1 MKGKSTK
8 DVGTADLRVRS
19 RRPRRQG
26 GEAPGR
32 GPGRPPYL
40 LLFIAPL
47 IAFAADD
54 PAVDLA
60 KQLKTIISVY
70 ATAERE
76 AADPV
81 SADALLFQGAIP
93 SMLRTLD
100 PHSVFFD
107 PNQFEQL
114 KQMQQGE
121 QKGFGTVVS
130 VLPGRVIVLQ
140 ALTGSPASK
149 AGLGAGDEI
158 LAINGIPLARLEFEQ
173 LIGLLTQA
181 RQQQA
186 MLDVRHPG
194 ESATA
199 HLTMSPE
206 LVDTP
211 SVDRIFL
218 IAPRVGYLRIT
229 AFENE
234 TGKLV
239 KQAVEKLGGEYLR
252 GLIIDLR
259 DNPGG
264 DVAAATQAAGL
275 FLSPGQLIFTITGRS
290 HKQEDAR
297 VDKLAS
303 PYTFPLAVL
312 VNGKSA
318 SASEIVSGALQ
329 DHDRA
334 FILGEPSYG
343 KGLVQQVYPLSSN
356 TGLALTTAFYYTPSG
371 RSIQKPLEGGQL
383 DKATTVKQG
392 PFKTDS
398 GRAVRGGGGIQPDE
412 VVYPEAQT
420 RLRLVLDATG
430 LFTTF
435 AAEYL
440 RGHEIA
446 DDAEVT
452 GAMLDD
458 LRVFLSARSIQPG
471 IGEWLAD
478 REWISNRLKQEL
490 LTLKFGVAKGD
501 EIEMRRDAVVKA
513 ALKKLGVAN

>member
-1 MKGKSTK
+1 MWRSKFT
-8 DVGTADLRVRS
+8 TAAFAGIL
-19 RRPRRQG
+19 
-26 GEAPGR
+26 ACC
-32 GPGRPPYL
+32 
-40 LLFIAPL
+40 PL
-47 IAFAADD
+47 GAADD
-54 PAVDLA
+54 PAASLA
-60 KQLKTIISVY
+60 PELKRIISVY
-70 ATAERE
+70 AAAERE

-81 SADALLFQGAIP
+81 SAEALLFQGAIP

-107 PNQFEQL
+107 PDQFEQL

-140 ALTGSPASK
+140 ALAGSPAAK
-149 AGLGAGDEI
+149 AGLAAGDEI
-158 LAINGIPLARLEFEQ
+158 LAVNNIALARLEFEQ
-173 LIGLLTQA
+173 LIGLLSEA
-181 RQQQA
+181 RQKQA
-186 MLDVRHPG
+186 TLHVRHPG
-194 ESATA
+194 ESAVQQI
-199 HLTMSPE
+199 TMSPE
-206 LVDTP
+206 LVNTP
-211 SVDRIFL
+211 SVDRVFL
-218 IAPRVGYLRIT
+218 VAPRTGYLRIT
-229 AFENE
+229 AFETE

-239 KQAVEKLGGEYLR
+239 KQAIEKLGGEYLR
-252 GLIIDLR
+252 GLVLDLR

-264 DVAAATQAAGL
+264 DVAAAVETAGL

-290 HKQEDAR
+290 HKSEDAR
-297 VDKLAS
+297 VDKLAT

-318 SASEIVSGALQ
+318 SASEIVTGALQ

-334 FILGEPSYG
+334 FVFGEPSYG
-343 KGLVQQVYPLSSN
+343 KGLVQQVYPLVAN

-371 RSIQKPLEGGQL
+371 RSIQKPLAGGQL

-412 VVYPEAQT
+412 VVHPEAQT

-430 LFTTF
+430 LFTTY

-440 RGHEIA
+440 RDH
-446 DDAEVT
+446 DAGEDFEVT
-452 GAMLDD
+452 GAVLDE
-458 LRVFLSARSIQPG
+458 LRVFLSAHSIQPG
-471 IGEWLAD
+471 IGEWLAERD
-478 REWISNRLKQEL
+478 WISSRLKQEV

-501 EIEMRRDAVVKA
+501 EVEMRRDAVVNA
-513 ALKKLGVAN
+513 ALKKLGAAN